1 VIIGP
6 FIGVALV
13 DQEVASAL
21 CWFGEVPFVSAL
33 VRFRRLARNHQW
45 LVVEAAMMVALASAA
60 IRLMPFRRS
69 IRFGAVAL
77 ARRPKDAAS
86 TADCVWAVEAST
98 RRLPWRTVCIQKGIA
113 LQRMLR
119 KRGIDARLHYGART
133 DPLSGELEAHVWV
146 TVGGEAV
153 IGGAEAANFAEVAVY
168 P

>member
-1 VIIGP
+1 
-6 FIGVALV
+6 L
-13 DQEVASAL
+13 SA
-21 CWFGEVPFVSAL
+21 F

-60 IRLMPFRRS
+60 VALMPFRRS
-69 IRFGAVAL
+69 IRFGSIEL
-77 ARRPKDAAS
+77 APCPKDAPS
-86 TADCVWAVEAST
+86 TNDCVWAVEAST

-119 KRGIDARLHYGART
+119 KRGVDARLHYGART
-133 DPLSGELEAHVWV
+133 DPLSDMLEAHVWV
-146 TVGGEAV
+146 TVGREAV